1 MATYEVEHNIPTPL
15 PSTHSHD
22 SRRRPDFSTFFA
34 TMAHV
39 DTNSV
44 RNAHAL
50 PLPTD
55 VAAAN
60 RGAAEAYAQMMEGAD
75 GGREGHVALLE
86 QLVQALMRDARD
98 PPKMAQGVGQDFLD
112 DPYPLVIR
120 LPCHASHIYDLEC
133 IAPWLKLQSTCPL
146 DRVDLLKK
154 KNGVDTHADVVKGS
168 EENGDEE
175 EGEWDDMYA

>member
-1 MATYEVEHNIPTPL
+1 
-15 PSTHSHD
+15 
-22 SRRRPDFSTFFA
+22 
-34 TMAHV
+34 MAHV

-98 PPKMAQGVGQDFLD
+98 PPKMVQGVGQDFLD
-112 DPYPLVIR
+112 GKSRFDSSAFGRCLRGKKDVISR
-120 LPCHASHIYDLEC
+120 
-133 IAPWLKLQSTCPL
+133 
-146 DRVDLLKK
+146 
-154 KNGVDTHADVVKGS
+154 
-168 EENGDEE
+168 EE
-175 EGEWDDMYA
+175 E